1 MSVNWNSDWPKCCIG
16 CSKNVIHEDKISKNR
31 SINHSHNGQLENL
44 SIAESRQYQQHPPL
58 LKEKRWKKKEGKEK
72 KGMGKGREGN
82 RDDKGE
88 GRKDLDLDLEHSR
101 QTPNVGYHVDERRR
115 RTNAGD
121 S

>member
-1 MSVNWNSDWPKCCIG
+1 
-16 CSKNVIHEDKISKNR
+16 
-31 SINHSHNGQLENL
+31 
-44 SIAESRQYQQHPPL
+44 
-58 LKEKRWKKKEGKEK
+58 
-72 KGMGKGREGN
+72 MGKGREGN